1 MVLSKTSH
9 NVIESHSDRTSN
21 IEFWEN
27 RIVFIKIKDNV
38 NIEFEDA
45 QQQFL
50 LLKSKY
56 NGIKKHLVLVET
68 GNDTSISKEAR
79 EFSAK
84 PESNEMTS
92 AMAVIV
98 QSLAQRIVINF
109 IIKFT
114 RQQTMKM
121 KLFDDKQKGI
131 DWLLT
136 HK

>member
-50 LLKSKY
+50 LLSPY
-56 NGIKKHLVLVET
+56 
-68 GNDTSISKEAR
+68 
-79 EFSAK
+79 F
-84 PESNEMTS
+84 
-92 AMAVIV
+92 
-98 QSLAQRIVINF
+98 
-109 IIKFT
+109 
-114 RQQTMKM
+114 
-121 KLFDDKQKGI
+121 
-131 DWLLT
+131 
-136 HK
+136 

>member
-1 MVLSKTSH
+1 MLLSETLH
-9 NVIESHSDRTSN
+9 TVIESHSDRTSN
-21 IEFWEN
+21 IEFWN
-27 RIVFIKIKDNV
+27 NNIVFIKIKDNV

-45 QQQFL
+45 QQQFF

-56 NGIKKHLVLVET
+56 NGSNKHLVLVET

-98 QSLAQRIVINF
+98 RSLAQRIVINF

-121 KLFDDKQKGI
+121 KLFDDKQKAI